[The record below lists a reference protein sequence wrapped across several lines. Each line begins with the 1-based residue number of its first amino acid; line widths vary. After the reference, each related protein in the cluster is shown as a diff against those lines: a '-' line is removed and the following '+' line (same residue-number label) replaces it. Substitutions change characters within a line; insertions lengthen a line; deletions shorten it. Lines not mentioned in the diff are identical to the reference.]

1 MKLRVLNLAYCPIQ
15 VSLEPLCIGCPNLE
29 ELNIMGDSW
38 VKRQAIVGIAKH
50 PKLMVL
56 HMGHFE
62 HSDFNCSES
71 YTEHPPKVY
80 FLSGLFDEAGN
91 FPSLNLLWLE
101 RDCNFSTL
109 LESLLK
115 KVRPKLVVRM
125 HEQPKLFGGQA
136 LVREGEEEEEAVDNA
151 MRRYGIKEDDDDD
164 IDLRFI

>member
-1 MKLRVLNLAYCPIQ
+1 
-15 VSLEPLCIGCPNLE
+15 
-29 ELNIMGDSW
+29 MGIS
-38 VKRQAIVGIAKH
+38 KH
-50 PKLMVL
+50 PNLMVL

-80 FLSGLFDEAGN
+80 FLSGLFDSPEN

-125 HEQPKLFGGQA
+125 HVQEKLFGGQA